1 MMINMS
7 RHCDFIASSVKFICA
22 ESNQENS
29 DTMKVIGLDFKL
41 IKKVSMNSQKGV
53 LKYLP

>member
-22 ESNQENS
+22 EANQENS